1 MVVQVLRGANLSAQW
16 YWDDFPGGTV
26 FGHLEKF
33 CGHTTET
40 KGWPGYSGG
49 ASAPNATYHPVLRQI
64 RQHFPCN
71 VSARAL
77 KDPAATSVRE
87 NRDRVFQ
94 LEIVCYSDK
103 ALARSVGGLW
113 VGDLTDA
120 HFTDIAWICIQ
131 LNEDLGLPLQTSV
144 KWREGQGTYVS
155 GVRLS
160 GSSYDAYRGILG
172 HVHASG
178 NTHWDPGGFYASR
191 LMAKI
196 AELTAPPP
204 PIPSPTPQPT
214 GVADMILVRQ
224 DMGTGPDRIWLIDGH
239 HKRYVAT
246 VSAYHTLRAHVPYQA
261 DPPFGSQLLQSFES
275 GEPITDEAPV
285 PVEPAPVPSL
295 E

>member
-1 MVVQVLRGANLSAQW
+1 MAVQVLRGANLSAQW
-16 YWDDFPGGTV
+16 YWDNFPGGTV
-26 FGHLEKF
+26 FSHLEKSLK
-33 CGHTTET
+33 HTTET

-77 KDPAATSVRE
+77 RDPAGTAVRE

-113 VGDLTDA
+113 VGDLTDS
-120 HFTDIAWICIQ
+120 HFTDLAWIDVQ
-131 LNEDLGLPLQTSV
+131 LNQDLGLPLQTSV

-160 GSSYDAYRGILG
+160 GPSYDAYRGILG

-178 NTHWDPGGFYASR
+178 NTHWDPGGFRASK

-196 AELTAPPP
+196 AQLTKPAPPP
-204 PIPSPTPQPT
+204 PPPPPTPT

-224 DMGTGPDRIWLIDGH
+224 DMGAAVDRIWLLTGT

-246 VSAYHTLRAHVPYQA
+246 VSAYHTLREHIPYQA
-261 DPPFGSQLLQSFES
+261 DPPVSSQLLQSFES
-275 GEPITDEAPV
+275 GDPITDVAP
-285 PVEPAPVPSL
+285 EPEPTPIP
-295 E
+295 